1 MAAQLRVT
9 QTNHKHPARKP
20 ASQTGR
26 QTIYLL
32 ALFQSSIF
40 DMINLM
46 VSCLH
51 LFSQNSSNIWLNHGW
66 LESSTARPG
75 LFIFIMILT
84 FHLNSNQNFKPFK
97 MTDDRSLEEFQNLK
111 LLLQLLREG
120 TIHLI
125 FNQFITEKK
134 LTS

>member
-1 MAAQLRVT
+1 
-9 QTNHKHPARKP
+9 
-20 ASQTGR
+20 
-26 QTIYLL
+26 
-32 ALFQSSIF
+32 
-40 DMINLM
+40 
-46 VSCLH
+46 
-51 LFSQNSSNIWLNHGW
+51 
-66 LESSTARPG
+66 
-75 LFIFIMILT
+75 
-84 FHLNSNQNFKPFK
+84 